1 MTVTNYVVP
10 HCGFGEPRRLTVGT
24 VNPEVFLQLLSS
36 AEDNLLPVT
45 LCGHSKSGFRVRYE
59 EDIVGIIPASQSADY
74 AELDPIIDAGLT
86 PQATAE
92 ILLRED
98 AETDGI
104 PSFEVLLPEP
114 GLCVPQN
121 VPPAQRW
128 GLLSGDHS
136 LHITE
141 FASSSHSLPEHP
153 AQLLVRL
160 SNSRRFFRRAIEI
173 HVDDELVATIPHNQ
187 ATRLSTTIAGFKHE
201 GLIAVARA
209 YFTPDPDSPT
219 LTIYAEEG
227 TPDTS
232 LAEGTASVIAAA
244 AGAAAATV
252 ANAGKA
258 HAAISPLGGTHATA
272 VAHTAT
278 STASQG
284 AQVLSL
290 NSAAASATAGTQLA
304 AASTG
309 FKLACAAG
317 AAVVVGGTA
326 GVAFLPGT
334 PRPSHDHVTD
344 SAMTENGTSLHAA
357 KPDRD
362 IRTNSERSATAEAA
376 KGTLPGARRS
386 ESQDVEA
393 TSRTLDHSA
402 FPTAAETTVTTKL
415 SEPTELPEP
424 TDLSEPALPGEPAAR
439 TPHLH
444 GNSPTA
450 DAGTPSPTPAP
461 QATQPSRAPYSAP
474 RTAPASTPIPATSA
488 PDTSAQP
495 TPHTPPT
502 TAPPANQDRSD
513 EGGQAPVTVTARPTA
528 TRTVQP
534 PQELV
539 PDHDGDVTV
548 IEFG

>member
-36 AEDNLLPVT
+36 AEDNLLAVT

-74 AELDPIIDAGLT
+74 AELDPIIGAGLT

-92 ILLRED
+92 ILLHED
-98 AETDGI
+98 TEQDGI

-141 FASSSHSLPEHP
+141 LASSSHSLPEHP
-153 AQLLVRL
+153 AHLLVRL
-160 SNSRRFFRRAIEI
+160 SNNRHFFRRAIEI
-173 HVDDELVATIPHNQ
+173 HVDDELVGTIPRNQ
-187 ATRLSTTIAGFKHE
+187 APRLSTTIAGFKHE

-209 YFTPDPDSPT
+209 YFTPDADSPT
-219 LTIYAEEG
+219 LTIYTEEG

-232 LAEGTASVIAAA
+232 LAEGTASVIAVA

-284 AQVLSL
+284 AQVLSR

-317 AAVVVGGTA
+317 AAVVVSGTA

-334 PRPSHDHVTD
+334 PRPSHDYVTD
-344 SAMTENGTSLHAA
+344 SAMTEDGTSLHAA

-376 KGTLPGARRS
+376 EGTLTGARRS

-393 TSRTLDHSA
+393 TSRALDHSA
-402 FPTAAETTVTTKL
+402 FPTAAETTVTTK
-415 SEPTELPEP
+415 
-424 TDLSEPALPGEPAAR
+424 LSEPALPGEPAAR

-444 GNSPTA
+444 GNSPTV

-474 RTAPASTPIPATSA
+474 RTAPATTPIPATPA

-513 EGGQAPVTVTARPTA
+513 QGGQAPVTVTARPTA

-534 PQELV
+534 PKELV